1 MGDQASKILDKINS
15 NQFSPAALIAS
26 PNNSYTKK
34 PIRETAYQGYSAYRK
49 DQVELILSTLDN
61 NLREKKY
68 GPDSTT
74 FRSKQGILVL
84 PQITKH

>member
-1 MGDQASKILDKINS
+1 MGDQASKILDKINA

-49 DQVELILSTLDN
+49 D
-61 NLREKKY
+61 
-68 GPDSTT
+68 
-74 FRSKQGILVL
+74 
-84 PQITKH
+84 